1 MLILCLVLNL
11 SFLCSKRLHQGSL
24 MVWRLS
30 LCNCSGYKL
39 LIATD
44 MCCDWNSFSFAETLR
59 WALPASPESPE
70 KNGRKHHWFWDFE
83 RKQTHS
89 VYSMFYTTITVM
101 RSGQANIWRHHQLH
115 LDLGGITSKLAASN
129 LQTGCFWHFH
139 AFSTI
144 IHQHDFPSYLI
155 KTIIYSAIAVTL
167 WQNLWQ
173 NARYCVF
180 NPSNSW
186 QLGCVFSKVDNKKQ
200 NETTKENQPE
210 KCVRSEP
217 HHSRTPLSGTL
228 QFQRLETHRA
238 ADHQAFR
245 GNLLASIYSS
255 WWALGKAKCPKSM
268 AASHSG
274 NASRLGFCCFCHRV
288 ISITQTMK
296 VRKIYIMNHD
306 GIKKNMNW

>member
-1 MLILCLVLNL
+1 MFETAPPGVFDGLKAIP
-11 SFLCSKRLHQGSL
+11 LH
-24 MVWRLS
+24 
-30 LCNCSGYKL
+30 CSGYKL

-70 KNGRKHHWFWDFE
+70 KNDRKHHWFWDFE

-245 GNLLASIYSS
+245 ATCWPQFILRDGH
-255 WWALGKAKCPKSM
+255 LGKRNAQSLWLPAIPATPAVWVFVVSAIRWSQLHKPWR
-268 AASHSG
+268 SG
-274 NASRLGFCCFCHRV
+274 KF
-288 ISITQTMK
+288 ISWIMMESK
-296 VRKIYIMNHD
+296 KIWIDKYSKYMLKQNH
-306 GIKKNMNW
+306 